1 MSGKYNIPAVRVTLV
16 CPYCSQHFSADV
28 PVMEFSRPDREGGA
42 VITPPEVGKRTR
54 EIIEDHIN
62 ECGCRNLTDV
72 QCVLTALISM
82 AAQAV
87 VATNGKPAA
96 IAVLKASAYPYGTA

>member
-1 MSGKYNIPAVRVTLV
+1 M
-16 CPYCSQHFSADV
+16 
-28 PVMEFSRPDREGGA
+28 
-42 VITPPEVGKRTR
+42 ITPEEAKKRTR

-96 IAVLKASAYPYGTA
+96 IAVLKATLIHTALHEVPYQMETTADGDLSITVARKH

>member
-1 MSGKYNIPAVRVTLV
+1 M
-16 CPYCSQHFSADV
+16 
-28 PVMEFSRPDREGGA
+28 
-42 VITPPEVGKRTR
+42 ITPLEAKKRTR
-54 EIIEDHIN
+54 EIIEDYVN

-72 QCVLTALISM
+72 QHVLEALISM

-96 IAVLKASAYPYGTA
+96 IEVLKKTLIHTALHEVPYRMETTTDGHLRITVARKH

>member
-1 MSGKYNIPAVRVTLV
+1 M
-16 CPYCSQHFSADV
+16 
-28 PVMEFSRPDREGGA
+28 
-42 VITPPEVGKRTR
+42 ITPEEARKRTR
-54 EIIEDHIN
+54 EIIEGYIN

-87 VATNGKPAA
+87 VATNGKSAA
-96 IAVLKASAYPYGTA
+96 IEVLEKTLIHTLMHEVPYQMETTADGDVSITVARKH